1 MEKEK
6 YYITTPI
13 YYPSDNLHIG
23 HTYTT
28 VAADTLKRYKTLQG
42 FDAFFVT
49 GTDEHGQKI
58 EDAASKAGVS
68 PKAYVDTIVGDIKDL
83 WKMLDIDYDEFI
95 RTTDENHTKVIQR
108 IFTKLYEKGEIY
120 INSIDFIRD
129 CDNNFERSD
138 NEDGIEYRKY
148 FGEAMVSFCDVGKD
162 MDKEGVS
169 FKAQGTVLN
178 KDHDEKGNIYC
189 LTGIYSEDL
198 MDDRKDIQY
207 ETQSFG
213 ESLILIHKPKIFIE
227 RISNKLKEKE
237 YLNYKCNKVYYYNN
251 DYSGKLD
258 FFKKHEKFKKQKE
271 FRIFIPNEKNEPI
284 KLSIG
289 SLKDIALLNIPFI
302 KITYE
307 DDKEQI
313 IKF

>member
-1 MEKEK
+1 MKNKIQPIEK
-6 YYITTPI
+6 
-13 YYPSDNLHIG
+13 DNVYFLFRRGKKEHIE
-23 HTYTT
+23 T
-28 VAADTLKRYKTLQG
+28 
-42 FDAFFVT
+42 
-49 GTDEHGQKI
+49 
-58 EDAASKAGVS
+58 
-68 PKAYVDTIVGDIKDL
+68 
-83 WKMLDIDYDEFI
+83 
-95 RTTDENHTKVIQR
+95 
-108 IFTKLYEKGEIY
+108 LYEKGEIY